1 MTAKQT
7 KKRASKMEKQALQ
20 LRGQFW
26 PGLDESELW
35 DRKLQKGFA
44 TIPRPMPILY
54 NIMDDLAPKSK
65 PVSSTH
71 FSLWCRV
78 FDQSLVTVESPGE
91 LAFEAGF
98 TGQRAVNTWSGR
110 MQSLEQLGFISS
122 RPGASGKFQY
132 ILLLNPFLIVK
143 RMHEEGRVQEA
154 KYNALFARCLAVGA
168 DDLSAEQN
176 AEPTQ

>member
-1 MTAKQT
+1 
-7 KKRASKMEKQALQ
+7 MERKALQ
-20 LRGQFW
+20 LRDRLW
-26 PGLDESELW
+26 PDLDVSELW
-35 DRKLQKGFA
+35 DRKRQKGFA

-54 NIMDDLAPKSK
+54 NIMDNLAPKSK

-78 FDQSLVTVESPGE
+78 FDQSLVTIEVPSE

-122 RPGASGKFQY
+122 RAGASGKFQY
-132 ILLLNPFLIVK
+132 ILLLNPLLVVK
-143 RMHEEGRVQEA
+143 RMHEGGKVQDA
-154 KYNALFARCLAVGA
+154 KYNALYARCLDVGA
-168 DDLSAEQN
+168 DDLSA
-176 AEPTQ
+176 